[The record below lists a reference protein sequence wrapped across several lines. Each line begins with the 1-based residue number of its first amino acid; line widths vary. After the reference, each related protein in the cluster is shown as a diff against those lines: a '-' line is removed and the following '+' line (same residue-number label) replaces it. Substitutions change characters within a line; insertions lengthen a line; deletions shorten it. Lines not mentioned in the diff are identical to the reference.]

1 MTYRRAGRVVAR
13 LGVLMESAT
22 LLAVGEEPFDRT
34 STRVLRELASH
45 LDAEATLIPPTGD
58 APPVPSGAAV
68 AECPVS
74 VGDRLLGRLRVT
86 RRDGNRFD
94 RDDLRLVQD
103 VAAQLAS
110 GWALHEL
117 PGMVCTGNVLEAGF
131 DTSPIG
137 VQLVRG
143 DGTIVRV
150 NPAFCRLV
158 DRDAADLE
166 GRHWHDLLVD
176 PGPAM
181 RRAHGSAGSSGQSAV
196 SPTGLGHRHVVH
208 RYRRRDGT
216 TVRAHVVLTPVFP
229 DGPEGDEVLLV
240 QVLAVSSAERDELD
254 ELTGVATRR
263 ATLAQLDEIL
273 ARTERPAGTGVAVAV
288 VDIDHFDAVNVAYG
302 HTVGDEAL
310 RAVAR
315 AVCGAVRPGD
325 IVGRLDGD
333 AFLVVLDDIDATT
346 ANAVGAAV
354 AAQLDQLWVP
364 AGDDLRCSVGASIGM
379 AWTSPVTE
387 TVEAGQLLARA
398 GRGVTEAKR
407 RGRGRLWRHDARTAA
422 DEPAVTARDLRLALD
437 RGEFTL
443 SSQPIVASST
453 LRLHGV
459 EALLRWNHP
468 SGRQIGPDRFLDPL
482 LESGLINEVGAR
494 AATDAIARL
503 AEWRAM
509 PGGSALTLHIN
520 ISPAELAHEH
530 YAGVVRAALDATGV
544 DPAAVCVEL
553 TEQALDGTIV
563 SVTGLRRLAATGE
576 RIALDDLGTGV
587 SSLSH
592 LRLRP
597 LHGIKIDR
605 TFISGP
611 DRTEADRSIVLGL
624 IAMARGLGLE
634 ITAEGVE
641 TSDQARWLADAGCDL
656 LQGWRFSRAVD
667 PDTVTRMV
675 ALQPV

>member
-45 LDAEATLIPPTGD
+45 LDAEAELIPPDGA
-58 APPVPSGAAV
+58 APACPPGAAV

-74 VGDRLLGRLRVT
+74 VGDRVLGRLRVT
-86 RRDGNRFD
+86 RRHGGRFD

-110 GWALHEL
+110 GWVLHEL

-137 VQLVRG
+137 VQLVQA

-176 PGPAM
+176 PGPSA
-181 RRAHGSAGSSGQSAV
+181 RRTGGAAGPATAGA
-196 SPTGLGHRHVVH
+196 TGLGHRHLVH

-229 DGPEGDEVLLV
+229 EGPDGDEVLLV

-263 ATLAQLDEIL
+263 AALAQLDEIL
-273 ARTERPAGTGVAVAV
+273 LRGERTPGTGVAVAV

-302 HTVGDEAL
+302 HVVGDEAL

-315 AVCGAVRPGD
+315 AVCAAVRPGD

-333 AFLVVLDDIDATT
+333 AFLVVLDEIDAAT
-346 ANAVGAAV
+346 ANTVGAAV
-354 AAQLDQLWVP
+354 AANLDRLWVP
-364 AGDDLRCSVGASIGM
+364 AGDGLRCSVGASIGL
-379 AWTSPVTE
+379 AWTSPSTE
-387 TVEAGQLLARA
+387 VVEAGQLLARA

-407 RGRGRLWRHDARTAA
+407 RGRGRLWRHDARVPT

-443 SSQPIVASST
+443 CYQPIVASST
-453 LRLHGV
+453 MRLHGV

-468 SGRQIGPDRFLDPL
+468 SGRQFGPDRFLDAL

-494 AATDAIARL
+494 VATDAIARL
-503 AEWRAM
+503 AAWQSM
-509 PGGSALTLHIN
+509 PGGSDLTLHIN

-530 YAGVVRAALDATGV
+530 YAGVVRAALEATGV
-544 DPAAVCVEL
+544 DPVAVCVEL

-563 SVTGLRRLAATGE
+563 SATGLRRLAATGV

-641 TSDQARWLADAGCDL
+641 TSEQARWLADAGCDL

-675 ALQPV
+675 SLQPV